1 MVSAKLMVIHT
12 HVSAQADTQ
21 ETIVNLLTHVQII
34 NVRME
39 LLHKQMV
46 IHVHALAHHFT
57 LEPIVRLT

>member
-1 MVSAKLMVIHT
+1 MNYKI
-12 HVSAQADTQ
+12 
-21 ETIVNLLTHVQII
+21 IVEKNFKLTHVQII

-57 LEPIVRLT
+57 LEAIVRLT